1 MAKNGIFKAKRS
13 VQCATSQNQFK
24 GSNAMKKLTFLAAIL
39 GCFGLYSASANDQPR
54 GSLME
59 VHSCELYAGGCVV
72 SSEATLGGR
81 YMLRAW
87 NFSGGSFAGTDLAGL
102 QVALL
107 ESSSDNLAASKTTAD
122 HAIVYLPESATA
134 NQRKTLLAWLKSN
147 APELKSAKL
156 QTRVAPLRLEKSG
169 NGYEFSAGNTVSVSA
184 SSSAACDMGSCGE
197 ELWYTPR
204 STTTVFT
211 VVANRSSHVSEPSM
225 KLKWDDAG
233 KRSVFLAKFGE
244 TASAK
249 EIYVTAAD
257 FCGTEAKLF

>member
-1 MAKNGIFKAKRS
+1 
-13 VQCATSQNQFK
+13 
-24 GSNAMKKLTFLAAIL
+24 MKKLALLSVIFSCLSLYPVLA
-39 GCFGLYSASANDQPR
+39 NEQPR

-87 NFSGGSFAGTDLAGL
+87 NFSGGSFAGSDLAGL

-107 ESSSDNLAASKTTAD
+107 ESSSDNLAASKTAAD
-122 HAIVYLPESATA
+122 RAVVYLPQNTTGA
-134 NQRKTLLAWLKSN
+134 QRKALMAWVKSS
-147 APELKSAKL
+147 APELNSAKL
-156 QTRVAPLRLEKSG
+156 QTRVTALQLEKSE
-169 NGYEFSAGNTVSVSA
+169 NGYAFSVGDTISVSA
-184 SSSAACDMGSCGE
+184 STSAACGMGSCGE

-211 VVANRSSHVSEPSM
+211 VVANRASHVSEPWLR
-225 KLKWDDAG
+225 LKWDDAG

-244 TASAK
+244 SASAK

-257 FCGTEAKLF
+257 FCGTEANLF

>member
-1 MAKNGIFKAKRS
+1 
-13 VQCATSQNQFK
+13 
-24 GSNAMKKLTFLAAIL
+24 MKKLALLSAIFGCL
-39 GCFGLYSASANDQPR
+39 GLCPALANDHPR

-59 VHSCELYAGGCVV
+59 LHSCELYAGGCVV
-72 SSEATLGGR
+72 SSEATLAGR

-87 NFSGGSFAGTDLAGL
+87 NFSGGSFAGSDLAGL

-107 ESSSDNLAASKTTAD
+107 ESSSDNLAASKTA
-122 HAIVYLPESATA
+122 AERAVVYLPQSATFA
-134 NQRKTLLAWLKSN
+134 QRKALLGWLKSS
-147 APELKSAKL
+147 APELNGARL
-156 QTRVAPLRLEKSG
+156 ETRVAPLRLEKSE
-169 NGYEFSAGNTVSVSA
+169 NGYRFTAGDAISVSA
-184 SSSAACDMGSCGE
+184 STSAACGMGSCGE

-211 VVANRSSHVSEPSM
+211 VVANRSSHVSEPWLR
-225 KLKWDDAG
+225 LKWDDAG

-244 TASAK
+244 SASAK

>member
-1 MAKNGIFKAKRS
+1 
-13 VQCATSQNQFK
+13 
-24 GSNAMKKLTFLAAIL
+24 MKKLAFLSAIF
-39 GCFGLYSASANDQPR
+39 GCFSLYPALAGDQPR

-87 NFSGGSFAGTDLAGL
+87 NFTGGSFRGTELTGL

-107 ESSSDNLAASKTTAD
+107 ESSSDNLASSKSSSD
-122 HAIVYLPESATA
+122 RGVVYLPKSATEA
-134 NQRKTLLAWLKSN
+134 QRKALFAWIKSS
-147 APELKSAKL
+147 APEFKTARLES
-156 QTRVAPLRLEKSG
+156 RVVPLHLEKSED
-169 NGYEFSAGNTVSVSA
+169 GYHFAAGDIISVNA
-184 SSSAACDMGSCGE
+184 STSAACGMGSCGE

-204 STTTVFT
+204 SNTTVFT
-211 VVANRSSHVSEPSM
+211 VVANRGSHVIEPWL

-244 TASAK
+244 SASTK

-257 FCGTEAKLF
+257 FCGTESKLF

>member
-1 MAKNGIFKAKRS
+1 
-13 VQCATSQNQFK
+13 
-24 GSNAMKKLTFLAAIL
+24 MKKLAFLAAIS
-39 GCFGLYSASANDQPR
+39 GCLSFYPALADDQPR
-54 GSLME
+54 GSLIE

-87 NFSGGSFAGTDLAGL
+87 NFSSGSFAGSELAGL

-107 ESSSDNLAASKTTAD
+107 ESSPDNLAASKSTAD
-122 HAIVYLPESATA
+122 RAVVYLPQIA
-134 NQRKTLLAWLKSN
+134 NASQRKAVLAWIKSS

-156 QTRVAPLRLEKSG
+156 RTQVASLRLEKSE
-169 NGYEFSAGNTVSVSA
+169 NGYLFTAGDTISVNA
-184 SSSAACDMGSCGE
+184 STSAACGMGSCGE

-244 TASAK
+244 SASAK

>member
-1 MAKNGIFKAKRS
+1 
-13 VQCATSQNQFK
+13 
-24 GSNAMKKLTFLAAIL
+24 MKKMAFLAAVL
-39 GCFGLYSASANDQPR
+39 GCLSLCPAFADDQPR

-87 NFSGGSFAGTDLAGL
+87 NFSGGNFAGTDLAGL

-107 ESSSDNLAASKTTAD
+107 ESSPDNLAASKTTAD
-122 HAIVYLPESATA
+122 RAIVYLPQSATVS
-134 NQRKTLLAWLKSN
+134 QRKALLAWIKSS
-147 APELKSAKL
+147 APELKTAKL
-156 QTRVAPLRLEKSG
+156 QTRIAPLRLEKSE
-169 NGYEFSAGNTVSVSA
+169 NGYVFSAGDSVSVNA
-184 SSSAACDMGSCGE
+184 STSAACGMGSCGE

-211 VVANRSSHVSEPSM
+211 VVGNRSSHVSEPTL

-244 TASAK
+244 SASAK

-257 FCGTEAKLF
+257 FCGTGAKLF

>member
-1 MAKNGIFKAKRS
+1 MILTS
-13 VQCATSQNQFK
+13 LSLCAAF
-24 GSNAMKKLTFLAAIL
+24 AD
-39 GCFGLYSASANDQPR
+39 DQPR

-87 NFSGGSFAGTDLAGL
+87 NFSTGSFAGADFSGL
-102 QVALL
+102 QLAVL
-107 ESSSDNLAASKTTAD
+107 ESSPDNLAAAKSTSDRAV
-122 HAIVYLPESATA
+122 VYLPQNATSA
-134 NQRKTLLAWLKSN
+134 QRKALLGWLKSN
-147 APELKSAKL
+147 SPELKAARL
-156 QTRVAPLRLEKSG
+156 QTRVAPLRLEKSE
-169 NGYEFSAGNTVSVSA
+169 NGYQFSAGDAISVSA
-184 SSSAACDMGSCGE
+184 STSAACGMGSCGE

-211 VVANRSSHVSEPSM
+211 VVANRSSHVSEPWL

-244 TASAK
+244 SASAK
-249 EIYVTAAD
+249 ELYVTAAD

>member
-1 MAKNGIFKAKRS
+1 
-13 VQCATSQNQFK
+13 
-24 GSNAMKKLTFLAAIL
+24 MKKMTFLAAIL
-39 GCFGLYSASANDQPR
+39 GSLSLYSALADNQPR

-87 NFSGGSFAGTDLAGL
+87 NFSGGSFAGSDLAGL
-102 QVALL
+102 HVALL
-107 ESSSDNLAASKTTAD
+107 ESSSDNLAATKTTAD
-122 HAIVYLPESATA
+122 HAIVYLPQSATV
-134 NQRKTLLAWLKSN
+134 NQRKALLAWIKSS

-156 QTRVAPLRLEKSG
+156 QTRIAPLRLEKSE
-169 NGYEFSAGNTVSVSA
+169 NGYVFSAGDSVSVSA
-184 SSSAACDMGSCGE
+184 STSAACGMGSCGE

-211 VVANRSSHVSEPSM
+211 VVANRSSHVSEPSL

-244 TASAK
+244 SASAK

-257 FCGTEAKLF
+257 FCGTEARLF

>member
-1 MAKNGIFKAKRS
+1 
-13 VQCATSQNQFK
+13 
-24 GSNAMKKLTFLAAIL
+24 MKKMAFLAAVL
-39 GCFGLYSASANDQPR
+39 GCLSLCPAFADDQPR

-87 NFSGGSFAGTDLAGL
+87 NFSGGSFAGSGLAGL

-107 ESSSDNLAASKTTAD
+107 ESSSDNLAASKSTAD
-122 HAIVYLPESATA
+122 RAVVYLPQSATA
-134 NQRKTLLAWLKSN
+134 SQRKALLAWIKSSV
-147 APELKSAKL
+147 PELKAAKL
-156 QTRVAPLRLEKSG
+156 QSRIAPLRLEKAENSSL
-169 NGYEFSAGNTVSVSA
+169 FTAGDTISVSA
-184 SSSAACDMGSCGE
+184 ATSAACGMGSCGE

-211 VVANRSSHVSEPSM
+211 VVANRSSHVSEPSL

-244 TASAK
+244 SASAK

>member
-1 MAKNGIFKAKRS
+1 
-13 VQCATSQNQFK
+13 
-24 GSNAMKKLTFLAAIL
+24 MKKLAFLSAIL
-39 GCFGLYSASANDQPR
+39 GCFSLYPAFADEQPR

-87 NFSGGSFAGTDLAGL
+87 NFTGGNFAGTALAGL

-107 ESSSDNLAASKTTAD
+107 ESSSDNLASSKAASD
-122 HAIVYLPESATA
+122 HGIVYLPKSATEA
-134 NQRKTLLAWLKSN
+134 QRKALLAWVKLS
-147 APELKSAKL
+147 APELKAAKL
-156 QTRVAPLRLEKSG
+156 QSRVVPLRLEKSE
-169 NGYEFSAGNTVSVSA
+169 NGYHFSAGDVISVSA
-184 SSSAACDMGSCGE
+184 STSAACGMGSCGE

-204 STTTVFT
+204 SSTTVFT
-211 VVANRSSHVSEPSM
+211 VVANRSSHVVEPWL

-244 TASAK
+244 NASAK

>member
-1 MAKNGIFKAKRS
+1 
-13 VQCATSQNQFK
+13 
-24 GSNAMKKLTFLAAIL
+24 MKKMAFLAAIL
-39 GCFGLYSASANDQPR
+39 GCVSLHPVFADDQPR

-72 SSEATLGGR
+72 SSESTLGGR

-87 NFSGGSFAGTDLAGL
+87 NFSGGSFSGTELAGL

-122 HAIVYLPESATA
+122 RAIVYLPQNATA
-134 NQRKTLLAWLKSN
+134 TQRKALLAWVKSS

-156 QTRVAPLRLEKSG
+156 QTRIAPLRLEKSE
-169 NGYEFSAGNTVSVSA
+169 NGYQFSAGDTISVSA
-184 SSSAACDMGSCGE
+184 STSAACGMGSCGE

-211 VVANRSSHVSEPSM
+211 VVANRSSHVSEPSL

-244 TASAK
+244 SASAK

>member
-1 MAKNGIFKAKRS
+1 
-13 VQCATSQNQFK
+13 
-24 GSNAMKKLTFLAAIL
+24 MKKLAFLSVLL
-39 GCFGLYSASANDQPR
+39 GCFSLYPALATEQPR

-87 NFSGGSFAGTDLAGL
+87 NFTGGSFAGSDFTGL

-107 ESSSDNLAASKTTAD
+107 ESSPDNLAASKAASE
-122 HAIVYLPESATA
+122 HGVVYLPNRATDA
-134 NQRKTLLAWLKSN
+134 QRKALLAWAKAN
-147 APELKSAKL
+147 ALELKSAKL
-156 QTRVAPLRLEKSG
+156 QSRVVPLHLEKSE
-169 NGYEFSAGNTVSVSA
+169 NGYHFSAGDMISVNA
-184 SSSAACDMGSCGE
+184 STSAACGMGSCGE

-211 VVANRSSHVSEPSM
+211 VVANRASHVSEPWL

-244 TASAK
+244 SASAK

-257 FCGTEAKLF
+257 FCGTEGKLF

>member
-1 MAKNGIFKAKRS
+1 
-13 VQCATSQNQFK
+13 
-24 GSNAMKKLTFLAAIL
+24 MKKLAFLAAII
-39 GCFGLYSASANDQPR
+39 GCFSLYPAFADEQPR

-107 ESSSDNLAASKTTAD
+107 ESSPDNLAASKSTAD
-122 HAIVYLPESATA
+122 RAVVYLPQSATA
-134 NQRKTLLAWLKSN
+134 SQRKALLAWIKSS
-147 APELKSAKL
+147 APEMKSAKL
-156 QTRVAPLRLEKSG
+156 QTRVAPLRLEKSE
-169 NGYEFSAGNTVSVSA
+169 NGYLFTAGDTISVSA
-184 SSSAACDMGSCGE
+184 STSAACGMGSCGE

-211 VVANRSSHVSEPSM
+211 VVANRSSHISEPSM

-244 TASAK
+244 SASAK

>member
-1 MAKNGIFKAKRS
+1 
-13 VQCATSQNQFK
+13 
-24 GSNAMKKLTFLAAIL
+24 MKKMAFLAAML
-39 GCFGLYSASANDQPR
+39 GCISFQPVFADDQPR

-72 SSEATLGGR
+72 SSESTLGGR

-87 NFSGGSFAGTDLAGL
+87 NFSGGSFSGTELVGL

-122 HAIVYLPESATA
+122 RAIVYLPQNATA
-134 NQRKTLLAWLKSN
+134 TQRKALLAWIKLA

-156 QTRVAPLRLEKSG
+156 QTRIATLRLEKSE
-169 NGYEFSAGNTVSVSA
+169 NGYQFSAGDTISVSA
-184 SSSAACDMGSCGE
+184 STSAACGMGSCGE

-211 VVANRSSHVSEPSM
+211 VVANLSSHVSEPWL

-244 TASAK
+244 NASAK

>member
-1 MAKNGIFKAKRS
+1 
-13 VQCATSQNQFK
+13 
-24 GSNAMKKLTFLAAIL
+24 MKKTAFLAAIF
-39 GCFGLYSASANDQPR
+39 GCLSLCPAFADDQPR

-59 VHSCELYAGGCVV
+59 IHSCELYAGGCVV

-87 NFSGGSFAGTDLAGL
+87 NFAGGGFAGTELAGL

-107 ESSSDNLAASKTTAD
+107 ESSTDNLAASKTLAD
-122 HAIVYLPESATA
+122 RAIVYLPQNASVS
-134 NQRKTLLAWLKSN
+134 QRKALMAWIKSS

-156 QTRVAPLRLEKSG
+156 ETRIAPLRLEKSE
-169 NGYEFSAGNTVSVSA
+169 NGYEFTAGDTISVSA
-184 SSSAACDMGSCGE
+184 STSAACGMGSCGE

-211 VVANRSSHVSEPSM
+211 VVANRGSHVSEPSL

-244 TASAK
+244 SASAK

>member
-1 MAKNGIFKAKRS
+1 
-13 VQCATSQNQFK
+13 
-24 GSNAMKKLTFLAAIL
+24 MKKLAFLSAIFSCL
-39 GCFGLYSASANDQPR
+39 CLYPAFANDQPR

-87 NFSGGSFAGTDLAGL
+87 NFNGGSFAGTDLAGL

-107 ESSSDNLAASKTTAD
+107 ESSPDNLAASKTAAD
-122 HAIVYLPESATA
+122 HAVVYLPQSATIT
-134 NQRKTLLAWLKSN
+134 QRKALLAWIKSS
-147 APELKSAKL
+147 ALELKSAKL
-156 QTRVAPLRLEKSG
+156 ETRVAPLRLEKSE
-169 NGYEFSAGNTVSVSA
+169 NGYQFSAGDTISVSA
-184 SSSAACDMGSCGE
+184 STSATCGMGSCGE

-211 VVANRSSHVSEPSM
+211 VVANRSSHVSEPSL

-244 TASAK
+244 SASAK
-249 EIYVTAAD
+249 ELYVTAAD
-257 FCGTEAKLF
+257 FCGTEARLF

>member
-1 MAKNGIFKAKRS
+1 
-13 VQCATSQNQFK
+13 
-24 GSNAMKKLTFLAAIL
+24 MKKMAFLAAIL
-39 GCFGLYSASANDQPR
+39 GCVSLHPVFADDQPR

-72 SSEATLGGR
+72 SSESTLGGR

-87 NFSGGSFAGTDLAGL
+87 NFSGGSFSGTELAGL

-122 HAIVYLPESATA
+122 RAIVYLPQNATA
-134 NQRKTLLAWLKSN
+134 TQRKALLAWIKSG

-156 QTRVAPLRLEKSG
+156 QTRIAPLRLEKSE
-169 NGYEFSAGNTVSVSA
+169 NGYQFSAGDTISVSA
-184 SSSAACDMGSCGE
+184 STSAACGMGSCGE

-211 VVANRSSHVSEPSM
+211 VVANRSSHVSEPWL

-244 TASAK
+244 SASAK

-257 FCGTEAKLF
+257 FCGTESKLF

>member
-1 MAKNGIFKAKRS
+1 
-13 VQCATSQNQFK
+13 
-24 GSNAMKKLTFLAAIL
+24 MKKMAFLAAIW
-39 GCFGLYSASANDQPR
+39 GCISLHPVFADDQPR

-72 SSEATLGGR
+72 SSESTLGGR

-87 NFSGGSFAGTDLAGL
+87 NFSGGSFSGTELAGL

-122 HAIVYLPESATA
+122 RAIVYLPQNATA
-134 NQRKTLLAWLKSN
+134 AQRKALLAWIKLG

-156 QTRVAPLRLEKSG
+156 QTQVAPLRLEKSE
-169 NGYEFSAGNTVSVSA
+169 NGYQFSAGDTISVSA
-184 SSSAACDMGSCGE
+184 STSAACGMGSCGE

-211 VVANRSSHVSEPSM
+211 VVANRSSHVSEPWL

-244 TASAK
+244 NASAK

>member
-1 MAKNGIFKAKRS
+1 
-13 VQCATSQNQFK
+13 
-24 GSNAMKKLTFLAAIL
+24 MKKWAFFSMIL
-39 GCFGLYSASANDQPR
+39 GSAGLCSAFANDQPR

-59 VHSCELYAGGCVV
+59 IHSCELYAGGCVV

-87 NFSGGSFAGTDLAGL
+87 NFSGGSYAGIELAGL

-107 ESSSDNLAASKTTAD
+107 ESSAENLAAGKTSAD
-122 HAIVYLPESATA
+122 GAVAYLPQNATA
-134 NQRKTLLAWLKSN
+134 AQREALLAWIKSS
-147 APELKSAKL
+147 APELKGAKL
-156 QTRVAPLRLEKSG
+156 QTRIVPLKLEKSE
-169 NGYEFSAGNTVSVSA
+169 NGYQFSAGDTISVSA
-184 SSSAACDMGSCGE
+184 STSAACGMGSCGE
-197 ELWYTPR
+197 ELWYSPR

-211 VVANRSSHVSEPSM
+211 VVANRASHVSEPWL

-244 TASAK
+244 SASAK

>member
-1 MAKNGIFKAKRS
+1 
-13 VQCATSQNQFK
+13 
-24 GSNAMKKLTFLAAIL
+24 MKKLAILSAIL
-39 GCFGLYSASANDQPR
+39 GCFSLYPALATDQPR

-87 NFSGGSFAGTDLAGL
+87 NFTGGNFAGTELAGL

-107 ESSSDNLAASKTTAD
+107 ESSADNLACSKAASE
-122 HAIVYLPESATA
+122 HGVVYLPKSATDA
-134 NQRKTLLAWLKSN
+134 QRKALLAWVKSS
-147 APELKSAKL
+147 APELKTAKL
-156 QTRVAPLRLEKSG
+156 QSRVVALRLEKSE
-169 NGYEFSAGNTVSVSA
+169 NGYQFSAGDMISVNA
-184 SSSAACDMGSCGE
+184 STSAACGMGSCGE

-211 VVANRSSHVSEPSM
+211 VVANRSSHVVEPWL

-244 TASAK
+244 SASAK

>member
-1 MAKNGIFKAKRS
+1 MRAF
-13 VQCATSQNQFK
+13 V
-24 GSNAMKKLTFLAAIL
+24 TFSILLLAAL
-39 GCFGLYSASANDQPR
+39 PAVSADGPR
-54 GSLME
+54 GRMLE
-59 VHSCELYAGGCVV
+59 LHSCELYAGGCVV
-72 SSEATLGGR
+72 SSESTLGGR

-87 NFSGGSFAGTDLAGL
+87 NFSGGNFSGTELAGL

-122 HAIVYLPESATA
+122 RAIVYLPQNATA
-134 NQRKTLLAWLKSN
+134 TPRKALLAWVKSS

-156 QTRVAPLRLEKSG
+156 QTQVVPLRLEKSE
-169 NGYEFSAGNTVSVSA
+169 NGYQFSAGDTISVSA
-184 SSSAACDMGSCGE
+184 STSAACGMGSCGE

-211 VVANRSSHVSEPSM
+211 VVANRSSHVSEPSL

-233 KRSVFLAKFGE
+233 KRSVFLAKFGQS
-244 TASAK
+244 ASAK

>member
-1 MAKNGIFKAKRS
+1 
-13 VQCATSQNQFK
+13 
-24 GSNAMKKLTFLAAIL
+24 MKKLGFLSAIL
-39 GCFGLYSASANDQPR
+39 VYLSLYPAFADEQPR

-59 VHSCELYAGGCVV
+59 LHSCELYAGGCVV

-87 NFSGGSFAGTDLAGL
+87 NFSGGNFAGTDLAGL

-107 ESSSDNLAASKTTAD
+107 ESSPDNLAASKTTAD
-122 HAIVYLPESATA
+122 RAIVYLPQSASTT
-134 NQRKTLLAWLKSN
+134 QRKALLAWIKSS

-156 QTRVAPLRLEKSG
+156 QTRIAPLHLAKSE
-169 NGYEFSAGNTVSVSA
+169 NGYQFSAGDAILVSA
-184 SSSAACDMGSCGE
+184 STSAACGMGSCGE

-211 VVANRSSHVSEPSM
+211 VVANRSSHVIEPWL
-225 KLKWDDAG
+225 KLKWEDAG
-233 KRSVFLAKFGE
+233 KRSVFLGKFGE
-244 TASAK
+244 SASAK

>member
-1 MAKNGIFKAKRS
+1 
-13 VQCATSQNQFK
+13 
-24 GSNAMKKLTFLAAIL
+24 MKKMAFLSIVI
-39 GCFGLYSASANDQPR
+39 GCFALYPAFADDQPR

-87 NFSGGSFAGTDLAGL
+87 NFTGGNFAGADLAGL

-107 ESSSDNLAASKTTAD
+107 ESSTDNLAASKTVCDRAV
-122 HAIVYLPESATA
+122 VYLPETATA
-134 NQRKTLLAWLKSN
+134 SQRKALVAWIKSN
-147 APELKSAKL
+147 SVELKSAKL
-156 QTRVAPLRLEKSG
+156 ESRIVPLRLEKSE
-169 NGYEFSAGNTVSVSA
+169 NGYHFSAGDLISVNA
-184 SSSAACDMGSCGE
+184 STSAACGMGSCGE

-211 VVANRSSHVSEPSM
+211 VVANRSSHVSEPWL
-225 KLKWDDAG
+225 KLRWDDAG

-244 TASAK
+244 SASTK

>member
-1 MAKNGIFKAKRS
+1 
-13 VQCATSQNQFK
+13 
-24 GSNAMKKLTFLAAIL
+24 MKKFAFLSAIL
-39 GCFGLYSASANDQPR
+39 GCFSLYPALAGDLPR

-87 NFSGGSFAGTDLAGL
+87 NFAGGSFAGADLTGL

-107 ESSSDNLAASKTTAD
+107 ESSPDNLAVSETISD
-122 HAIVYLPESATA
+122 HGVVYLPKNATET
-134 NQRKTLLAWLKSN
+134 QRKALLAWAKSST
-147 APELKSAKL
+147 PELKAAKL
-156 QTRVAPLRLEKSG
+156 QSRVLPLRLEKSE
-169 NGYEFSAGNTVSVSA
+169 NGYHFSAGDMISVNTST
-184 SSSAACDMGSCGE
+184 SAACGMGSCGE

-211 VVANRSSHVSEPSM
+211 VVANRSSHVGEPWL

-244 TASAK
+244 SASAK

-257 FCGTEAKLF
+257 FCGTESKLF

>member
-1 MAKNGIFKAKRS
+1 MKRI
-13 VQCATSQNQFK
+13 A
-24 GSNAMKKLTFLAAIL
+24 FLAAIL
-39 GCFGLYSASANDQPR
+39 GCFTVCLAFADDQPR

-87 NFSGGSFAGTDLAGL
+87 NFTGGSFAGTDLAGL
-102 QVALL
+102 QAALL
-107 ESSSDNLAASKTTAD
+107 ESSPDNLAASKTTAER
-122 HAIVYLPESATA
+122 AVVYLPQNATA
-134 NQRKTLLAWLKSN
+134 SQRKALMAWIKSS

-156 QTRVAPLRLEKSG
+156 QTRVAPLRLEKSD
-169 NGYEFSAGNTVSVSA
+169 NGYLFTAGDMISVSA
-184 SSSAACDMGSCGE
+184 STSAACGMGSCGE

-211 VVANRSSHVSEPSM
+211 VVANRASHVSEPSL

-244 TASAK
+244 SASAK

>member
-1 MAKNGIFKAKRS
+1 
-13 VQCATSQNQFK
+13 
-24 GSNAMKKLTFLAAIL
+24 MKKMAIL
-39 GCFGLYSASANDQPR
+39 SAIFGCLNLCPAFADDQPR

-87 NFSGGSFAGTDLAGL
+87 NFSGGSFTGTELAGL

-107 ESSSDNLAASKTTAD
+107 ESSPDNLAASKSTAD
-122 HAIVYLPESATA
+122 RAVVYLPQSATA
-134 NQRKTLLAWLKSN
+134 TQRKTLLAWIKSS
-147 APELKSAKL
+147 APELKSARL
-156 QTRVAPLRLEKSG
+156 QTRIAPLRLEKSE
-169 NGYEFSAGNTVSVSA
+169 NGYKFTAGDTISVSA
-184 SSSAACDMGSCGE
+184 STSAACGMGSCGE

-211 VVANRSSHVSEPSM
+211 VVANRSSHVSEPSL

-244 TASAK
+244 SASAK

>member
-1 MAKNGIFKAKRS
+1 MRKFACLSAF
-13 VQCATSQNQFK
+13 F
-24 GSNAMKKLTFLAAIL
+24 
-39 GCFGLYSASANDQPR
+39 GCVLPAFANEQPR

-87 NFSGGSFAGTDLAGL
+87 NFTGGSFSGTELAGL

-107 ESSSDNLAASKTTAD
+107 ESSPDNLAASKTSAD
-122 HAIVYLPESATA
+122 GAVVYLPQGATSS
-134 NQRKTLLAWLKSN
+134 QRKALLAWIKSS
-147 APELKSAKL
+147 APELKSTKL
-156 QTRVAPLRLEKSG
+156 QTRITPLRLEKSE
-169 NGYEFSAGNTVSVSA
+169 NGYHFSAGDRISVSA
-184 SSSAACDMGSCGE
+184 STSAACGMGSCGE

-211 VVANRSSHVSEPSM
+211 VVANLSSHVSEPSL

-244 TASAK
+244 SASAK

-257 FCGTEAKLF
+257 FCGTEARLF

>member
-1 MAKNGIFKAKRS
+1 
-13 VQCATSQNQFK
+13 
-24 GSNAMKKLTFLAAIL
+24 MKKLAFLSAIFACL
-39 GCFGLYSASANDQPR
+39 NLYSALANDQPR

-87 NFSGGSFAGTDLAGL
+87 NFSGGRFAGTDLGGL

-107 ESSSDNLAASKTTAD
+107 ESSSDNLAASRTVAE
-122 HAIVYLPESATA
+122 HGVVYLPQGATSA
-134 NQRKTLLAWLKSN
+134 QRKALLAWVKST
-147 APELKSAKL
+147 APELKAAKL
-156 QTRVAPLRLEKSG
+156 QTRVAALRLEKSE
-169 NGYEFSAGNTVSVSA
+169 NGYAFSAGDTISISA
-184 SSSAACDMGSCGE
+184 STSAACGMGSCGE

-211 VVANRSSHVSEPSM
+211 VVANRSSHVSEPWL

-244 TASAK
+244 SASAK